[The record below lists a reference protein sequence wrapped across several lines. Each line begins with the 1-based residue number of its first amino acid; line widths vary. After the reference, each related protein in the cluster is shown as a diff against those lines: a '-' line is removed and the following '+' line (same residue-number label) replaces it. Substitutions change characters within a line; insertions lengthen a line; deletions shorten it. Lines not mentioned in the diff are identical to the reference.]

1 MRRLLTKK
9 QVLTI
14 PNLLSAIRLLLIPV
28 IGWLYCEKQ
37 AYLSAVGVLILS
49 GVTDVV
55 DGMIARRCGMVS
67 DFGKILDPIAD
78 KLTQG
83 IVLIFLTS
91 RYPLMLPLVIVFA
104 VKELLMIVMGACVLK
119 QADVVNSSQ
128 WHGKLTTV
136 LLYTVMGSLILFPTI
151 PLPAANALIAL
162 CVGAV
167 LLSFALYCRFY
178 VRLLSEIDR

>member
-1 MRRLLTKK
+1 MHRLLTKK

-14 PNLLSAIRLLLIPV
+14 PNLLSAVRLLLIPV
-28 IGWLYCEKQ
+28 IGWLYCKKQ

-83 IVLIFLTS
+83 IVLIFLTV

-104 VKELLMIVMGACVLK
+104 VKELLMIILGACVLRE
-119 QADVVNSSQ
+119 ADVVNSSQ

-136 LLYTVMGSLILFPTI
+136 LLYAVMSVLILFPSI
-151 PLPAANALIAL
+151 PFSVANTMIV
-162 CVGAV
+162 CCIGMV

-178 VRLLSEIDR
+178 VHLLSKIER